1 MRGTRFSVRQL
12 ATFLFREGDLYKKTT
27 GPSVDAEEGVRVQ
40 REVQKRR
47 EQDFIGYQRE
57 RAVGTRVH
65 VPTGRVDE
73 FELSGRMDGF
83 YVDEEDTPVLEEF
96 KACGLAPADPDPV
109 DYGQLFLYGCLSAL
123 SMEDEHLTLRL
134 IYVEAATLE
143 ETLFTWRVARR
154 DLLADFRWLMTLL
167 SVAVERHQLHLEHR
181 AVWQADLAFPLPDFR
196 PGQQAV
202 ARRIFRA
209 VRARSDVLLEA
220 PTGSGKSLGILF
232 PTIRALQGEEQVFYS
247 TGRNAGREA
256 ALNALA
262 LIDPRSEHLIA
273 VELTAKEKI
282 CFVAGMPCDP
292 DVCQYARGYFDR
304 VGKAVTAGVEQRLCD
319 RGQIEALAEIHTV
332 CPYELSLDLAQSADL
347 IIGDYN
353 YVFDPVVRLQ
363 RFAGNGD
370 LHVLVD
376 EAHQLVPRAQAMLSV
391 TVSRREVLAS
401 RDEAPAT
408 ITPRLRSLDR
418 AIKKYKKGLLEGDH
432 RLPDLRSMDR
442 AAQKLITTVQ
452 TLELDLTSTPALRS
466 LYLTCLRWC
475 RAEEWLHQGTF
486 FNQLSLHG
494 REVQLAKTCLDPAPY
509 LQAVSA
515 EHATHIRFS
524 ATLSPLE
531 LSKRVQGFEA
541 ADAERAQNPF
551 QTDQLGVYLVADLST
566 YFHSRTR
573 TVPDLC
579 RLIRDVYESRPGRY
593 LIALPS
599 YAYLNQ
605 VAGEFAGDAAG
616 EVTEIPLFLQER
628 GADADMLARL
638 VDAFTLSGGL
648 LLVVMG
654 GGLSESIDF
663 KDARL
668 DGVVVVGLG
677 LPPPSLA
684 RDQLATYFNAQAG
697 DGFGQLVAYTQPA
710 LVKILQAAGRLIR
723 APEDRGILC
732 LVDPRFPSVQSFF
745 PAHWQVRIVP
755 AREVKEHVREF
766 WSR

>member
-12 ATFLFREGDLYKKTT
+12 AAFLFRQGDLYRKTL
-27 GPSVDAEEGVRVQ
+27 GPSIDAEEGIRVQ
-40 REVQKRR
+40 REVQR
-47 EQDFIGYQRE
+47 QRE
-57 RAVGTRVH
+57 EAFVGYERERVLSAC
-65 VPTGRVDE
+65 VPVPAGRVE
-73 FELSGRMDGF
+73 ELELSGRIDGF
-83 YVDEEDTPVLEEF
+83 YVDERAMPVLEEF
-96 KACGLAPADPDPV
+96 KTCGLAPETPDPV
-109 DYGQLFLYGCLSAL
+109 DYGQLYLYGCLSAL
-123 SMEDEHLTLRL
+123 SMDDEYFNLHL

-143 ETLFTWRVARR
+143 ETLFSWRVARR
-154 DLLADFRWLMTLL
+154 VLLADFHWLMTLL
-167 SVAVERHQLHLEHR
+167 SLAVERHQSHLEHR
-181 AVWQADLAFPLPDFR
+181 TGWQTDLGFPLPDFR

-202 ARRIFRA
+202 ARHIYRA
-209 VRARSDVLLEA
+209 VRARSNVLLEA
-220 PTGSGKSLGILF
+220 PTGSGKSLGVLF
-232 PTIRALQGEEQVFYS
+232 PTIRALQGEEQIFYL

-262 LIDPRSEHLIA
+262 LIDPQTEHLIA

-282 CFVAGMPCDP
+282 CRVVGMPCDP
-292 DVCQYARGYFDR
+292 ELCQYARGYFDR
-304 VGKAVTAGVEQRLCD
+304 AGAAVAAGLAKRLCD
-319 RGQIEALAEIHTV
+319 RDQIEALAEAHTV

-347 IIGDYN
+347 IVGDYN

-363 RFAGNGD
+363 RFAGNSD

-376 EAHQLVPRAQAMLSV
+376 EAHQLVPRAQTMLSIS
-391 TVSRREVLAS
+391 VSRWEVLAA
-401 RDEAPAT
+401 RDEAPEA
-408 ITPRLRSLDR
+408 IAPRLRSLDR
-418 AIKKYKKGLLEGDH
+418 AIMKYKKGLSEGDH
-432 RLPDLRSMDR
+432 RLSDLGSMDR
-442 AAQKLITTVQ
+442 AAQKLITTIQ
-452 TLELDLTSTPALRS
+452 TLELDLTPMPALRS
-466 LYLTCLRWC
+466 LYLSCVRWC
-475 RAEEWLHQGTF
+475 RAEEWLQKVTF
-486 FNQLSLHG
+486 FNQVSLHG

-509 LQAVSA
+509 LHAVSTQ
-515 EHATHIRFS
+515 HATHIRFS

-531 LSKRVQGFEA
+531 LSKRVQGFES

-551 QTDQLGVYLVADLST
+551 QSDQLGVYLVSDLST
-566 YFHSRTR
+566 YFHSRMR
-573 TVPDLC
+573 TVADLC

-605 VAGEFAGDAAG
+605 LAEAFAGAA
-616 EVTEIPLFLQER
+616 TEEAAEMPLYVQQR
-628 GADADMLARL
+628 GADAEGLGRL
-638 VDAFTLSGGL
+638 IEGFTLSGGL

-684 RDQLATYFNAQAG
+684 RDQLAAHFDEQAG
-697 DGFGQLVAYTQPA
+697 KGFGQLVAYTQPA

-732 LVDPRFPSVQSFF
+732 LVDPRFPGVQSFF
-745 PAHWQVRIVP
+745 PAHWQVRNVP